1 MPSLHTMCR
10 WLPLLACD
18 DITESSLRLT
28 MPVFRGDPADLTV
41 LVPVLHNSVVVV
53 VILTA
58 TTVR

>member
-1 MPSLHTMCR
+1 MCR

-18 DITESSLRLT
+18 DITELSLRLT

-58 TTVR
+58 ATVR